1 MHASASPPDRSRP
14 GHVDVVRKIPIF
26 FALRAFEAAAR
37 HASFTLGAQELNL
50 TPSAISHQVRELEE
64 TFGIPLF
71 VRSNRHVETT
81 AEGKRLLESLTR
93 IFDALEASC
102 NEVGLAARAQVLT
115 VHCAPSLAVKWL
127 GPRLPRFMQAHPDV
141 TIRLSSGPEP
151 IDLTRVREIDIAI
164 SYGSAR
170 EGRGITIVPL
180 GPERIVP
187 LCSPQLLQPLV
198 DASQSPAAQIA
209 ALPLID
215 SQLSRV
221 SWPDWFSSNDLCL
234 PPVPRTSFDRA
245 ALAISAAADGMGVA
259 LESVRLAEREIARG
273 ELVEIG
279 RDAFVPLARDTHFL
293 SYRAKQ
299 ATSDKVTAFRIWLL
313 REAGLSETRQP

>member
-1 MHASASPPDRSRP
+1 M
-14 GHVDVVRKIPIF
+14 RKIPNF

-37 HASFTLGAQELNL
+37 FESFTLGAQELNL
-50 TPSAISHQVRELEE
+50 TPSAVSHQVRELEDY
-64 TFGIPLF
+64 FGIPLF
-71 VRSNRHVETT
+71 VRGNRRVETT
-81 AEGKRLLESLTR
+81 AEGKRLFESLDR
-93 IFDALEASC
+93 ILDALEASC
-102 NEVGLAARAQVLT
+102 NEVGLAAGEQVLT

-127 GPRLPRFMQAHPDV
+127 GPRLPQFMLAHPHI

-164 SYGSAR
+164 SYGTAR
-170 EGRGITIVPL
+170 EGAGIRIRPL

-187 LCSPQLLQPLV
+187 LCSPSLLDPRI
-198 DASQSPAAQIA
+198 AAAVQIA

-221 SWPDWFSSNDLCL
+221 SWPDWFALNGLRL
-234 PPVPRTSFDRA
+234 PTTPRTSFDRA

-273 ELVEIG
+273 ALVEIG
-279 RDAFVPLARDTHFL
+279 ADAFAPLARDTHFL
-293 SYRAKQ
+293 SYRQKQ
-299 ATSDKVTAFRIWLL
+299 ADVHKIVVFGAWLL
-313 REAGLSETRQP
+313 QEADVAG

>member
-1 MHASASPPDRSRP
+1 MPM
-14 GHVDVVRKIPIF
+14 RKIPNY

-37 HASFTLGAQELNL
+37 HDSFTLGAQELNL

-64 TFGIPLF
+64 TFGLPLF
-71 VRSNRHVETT
+71 VRGNRQVETT

-102 NEVGLAARAQVLT
+102 NEVGLFARAQVLT

-127 GPRLPRFMQAHPDV
+127 GPRLPSFLLAHPDV

-151 IDLTRVREIDIAI
+151 LDLTRVREIDLAI
-164 SYGSAR
+164 SYGSSR
-170 EGRGITIVPL
+170 EGDGIAVIPL
-180 GPERIVP
+180 GTERIVP
-187 LCSPQLLQPLV
+187 LCSPKLLEPLTG
-198 DASQSPAAQIA
+198 ASPAAQVG

-221 SWPDWFSSNDLCL
+221 SWPDWFDRNGLCA
-234 PPVPRTSFDRA
+234 PAVPRTSFDRA
-245 ALAISAAADGMGVA
+245 ALAISAAVDGMGVT

-273 ELVEIG
+273 DLVEIG
-279 RDAFVPLARDTHFL
+279 ADTFAPLARETHFL
-293 SYRAKQ
+293 SYRVKHATVAKV
-299 ATSDKVTAFRIWLL
+299 AAFRGWLL
-313 REAGLSETRQP
+313 HEAGMSEVGSSEAGWFEGSNDEPHSFRR

>member
-1 MHASASPPDRSRP
+1 M
-14 GHVDVVRKIPIF
+14 RKIPNY

-37 HASFTLGAQELNL
+37 FQSFRMGAEELSL

-64 TFGIPLF
+64 HFGIPLF
-71 VRSNRHVETT
+71 VRSNRRVETT
-81 AEGKRLLESLTR
+81 AEGRRLFESLTR

-102 NEVGLAARAQVLT
+102 NEVGLGAGSQVLT

-127 GPRLPRFMQAHPDV
+127 GPRLPKFMQAHPNI

-151 IDLTRVREIDIAI
+151 IDLTRVREIDVAI
-164 SYGSAR
+164 SYGAAR
-170 EGRGITIVPL
+170 EGSGIRVVPL

-187 LCSPQLLQPLV
+187 LCSPMLLEAGTAP
-198 DASQSPAAQIA
+198 ASQPALQIA

-221 SWPDWFSSNDLCL
+221 SWPDWFSLNGLTL
-234 PPVPRTSFDRA
+234 PPIARTSFDRA

-273 ELVEIG
+273 ALVEIG
-279 RDAFVPLARDTHFL
+279 HDTFVPLERDTHFL
-293 SYRAKQ
+293 SYRMQ
-299 ATSDKVTAFRIWLL
+299 QGEVDKIVVFSSWLY
-313 REAGLSETRQP
+313 EQVGLNL